1 MSSEVKKTIVI
12 NKVQTDKR
20 STTAKKPTAPRI
32 KPNAIIRPNTL
43 KKTLLDRIKLHQ
55 KRQSEHRNNGG
66 NIPIIA
72 PASLKT
78 ESDADK
84 QFSNEFAQSMS
95 FLQNLATKRRQN
107 NAQRTMKHREH
118 RSRGHNVSVNNN
130 TMAAVAAAA
139 AATAMANY
147 QLGVQQSPSTM
158 MMQQPQVQLQQQQQP
173 PPPPPPHDNIFSSFI
188 QQPTQL
194 QQQPMIPMPLVSIQ
208 AVPPTPPT
216 LLTPSPVIEHVELS
230 IPPTSHTVTPPHVSH
245 SSICDVSSSQDTS
258 KSTPDESFNPTNDN
272 KVTEDPDVTVEPPSI
287 FIKQDPPH
295 GCLKGGSKP
304 TFREWLNKFKASP
317 VNTITEYLHGGEI
330 GSNDDSTSNK
340 KKADDHGDDDGW
352 EDVDDDDD
360 NPTTK
365 KDSSSRNNTY
375 KIDPNRIK
383 GVRMKIRQTVTKKF
397 RVGKHNNSVGVLI
410 KNKETQKHLQ
420 KEHLSLKQKSINEI
434 KKFLYDKSLLK
445 IGSNAPPDVLRR
457 MYEDAI
463 LTGDVVNT
471 GSGVVLHNFLS
482 NEH

>member
-20 STTAKKPTAPRI
+20 STTAKKPSAPRI

-66 NIPIIA
+66 NIPIVA
-72 PASLKT
+72 PESLKT
-78 ESDADK
+78 ETEPDK
-84 QFSNEFAQSMS
+84 QFSNEFAESMS
-95 FLQNLATKRRQN
+95 FLQNLAMKHRNN
-107 NAQRTMKHREH
+107 NACRTVKHREH
-118 RSRGHNVSVNNN
+118 RSRRHNVSVNNN

-147 QLGVQQSPSTM
+147 QLGVQQQPQQHPHPMIM
-158 MMQQPQVQLQQQQQP
+158 MPPQQQPTHLQLQPPQQPQP
-173 PPPPPPHDNIFSSFI
+173 P
-188 QQPTQL
+188 
-194 QQQPMIPMPLVSIQ
+194 MVPMPLVSIQ
-208 AVPPTPPT
+208 AVPPTPPVV
-216 LLTPSPVIEHVELS
+216 LTPSPIIENVELS
-230 IPPTSHTVTPPHVSH
+230 IPPTNHTVTSPHLSH
-245 SSICDVSSSQDTS
+245 SSVSDLSSSHDS
-258 KSTPDESFNPTNDN
+258 CKPNPDDLFNPTNDN
-272 KVTEDPDVTVEPPSI
+272 KVTEDPDITVEPPSI

-317 VNTITEYLHGGEI
+317 VNTITEYLHGGEN
-330 GSNDDSTSNK
+330 GSNDDSTTNK
-340 KKADDHGDDDGW
+340 KRADDQGEDDGW
-352 EDVDDDDD
+352 EDVDDNDDD
-360 NPTTK
+360 DDPTTK
-365 KDSSSRNNTY
+365 KDSSSRKNTY

-397 RVGKHNNSVGVLI
+397 RVGKYNNTVGVLI
-410 KNKETQKHLQ
+410 KNKDTQKHLQ

-445 IGSNAPPDVLRR
+445 IGSTAPPDVLRR

>member
-20 STTAKKPTAPRI
+20 STTAKKPSAPRI

-72 PASLKT
+72 SVSLKT
-78 ESDADK
+78 ETEPDK
-84 QFSNEFAQSMS
+84 QFSNEFAESMS
-95 FLQNLATKRRQN
+95 FLQNLAMKRRN
-107 NAQRTMKHREH
+107 KNACRTMKHREH
-118 RSRGHNVSVNNN
+118 RSHRHNVSVNNN

-147 QLGVQQSPSTM
+147 QLGVQQPPSTM
-158 MMQQPQVQLQQQQQP
+158 MMPQAQLPQPLSQPLPQPLSQPQPQPLSQPPQLPHPMIMMPQQQQP
-173 PPPPPPHDNIFSSFI
+173 
-188 QQPTQL
+188 
-194 QQQPMIPMPLVSIQ
+194 MVPMPLVSIQ
-208 AVPPTPPT
+208 AVPPVAPM
-216 LLTPSPVIEHVELS
+216 IENVELS
-230 IPPTSHTVTPPHVSH
+230 IPPTNQSVTSPHLSHS
-245 SSICDVSSSQDTS
+245 SSICDVSSPHDSS
-258 KSTPDESFNPTNDN
+258 NPNPDDSFNATNDN
-272 KVTEDPDVTVEPPSI
+272 KVTEDPDITVEPPSI

-317 VNTITEYLHGGEI
+317 VNTITEYLHGGET
-330 GSNDDSTSNK
+330 GSNDDSTTNK
-340 KKADDHGDDDGW
+340 KNADDTGDDDDGW
-352 EDVDDDDD
+352 EDVDDDT
-360 NPTTK
+360 TTK
-365 KDSSSRNNTY
+365 KDSSSRKNTY
-375 KIDPNRIK
+375 KIDPTRIK

-397 RVGKHNNSVGVLI
+397 RVGKYNNTVGVLI
-410 KNKETQKHLQ
+410 KNKDTQKHLQ

-445 IGSNAPPDVLRR
+445 IGSTAPPDVLRR